1 MVGDAREDGMRKS
14 RFTEEKIIG
23 VLKEVESG
31 AKIADI
37 CRRHGISEHTYFR
50 WKRKYGGL
58 DVNDARRLKSLEEE
72 NRRLKQL
79 VADLTLDNQ
88 ALKSVVSK
96 KW

>member
-1 MVGDAREDGMRKS
+1 VVGGAKEDRMRKS
-14 RFTEEKIIG
+14 RFTEEKIIAF
-23 VLKEVESG
+23 LKEVESG
-31 AKIADI
+31 AKVSDV
-37 CRRHGISEHTYFR
+37 CRRHGVSEQTYFR

-58 DVNDARRLKSLEEE
+58 DVNEARRLKSLEDE

-88 ALKSVVSK
+88 ALKAVVSK

>member
-1 MVGDAREDGMRKS
+1 VVGGAKEDRMRKS
-14 RFTEEKIIG
+14 RFNEEKIIAF
-23 VLKEVESG
+23 LKEVESG
-31 AKIADI
+31 AKVSDV
-37 CRRHGISEHTYFR
+37 CRRHGVSEQTYFR

-58 DVNDARRLKSLEEE
+58 DVNEARRLKSLEDE

-88 ALKSVVSK
+88 ALKAVVSK